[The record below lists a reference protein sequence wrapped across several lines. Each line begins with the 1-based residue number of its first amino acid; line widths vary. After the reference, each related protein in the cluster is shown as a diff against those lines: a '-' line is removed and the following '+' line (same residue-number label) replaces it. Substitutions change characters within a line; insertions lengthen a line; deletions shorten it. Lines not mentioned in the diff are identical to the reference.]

1 MVLDRF
7 RMDGEVAIV
16 TGGGRG
22 IGRTIALAFA
32 EAGADVAILSRTKT
46 DLDDVVREIEGMG
59 RRGLAIVGDV
69 RHREALERM
78 VQETVDNLGH
88 VDVLV
93 NNAGHFQVWATADKV
108 AEEEWDDVVKAHLK
122 ASFLA
127 SQLVA
132 QYMLPQKK
140 GSIINITSIA
150 GVVGLPLTVSYTA
163 AKWGMTGMTKCMA
176 LDWGPHNVRVNA
188 IAPAFIR
195 TPQNEDVYN
204 NPEVRKEV
212 ESKTPMMRFGEMEE
226 VAAAALFLGSR
237 ASSYVTGET
246 ILVDGGWVAQ

>member
-7 RMDGEVAIV
+7 RMDGEVAII

-22 IGRTIALAFA
+22 IGRAIALAFA
-32 EAGADVAILSRTKT
+32 EAGADVAILSRTES
-46 DLDDVVREIEGMG
+46 DLNDVVGEIEGMG
-59 RRGLAIVGDV
+59 RRGLALVGDV
-69 RHREALERM
+69 RRREALERM
-78 VQETVDNLGH
+78 VQETVDILGR

-93 NNAGHFQVWATADKV
+93 NNAGHFQIWAPADKV
-108 AEEEWDDVVKAHLK
+108 SEEEWDDVVKAHLK

-132 QYMLPQKK
+132 QHMLPQKK

-163 AKWGMTGMTKCMA
+163 AKWGMTGMTKAMA
-176 LDWGPHNVRVNA
+176 LDWGSHNIRVNA

-195 TPQNEDVYN
+195 TSQNEDVYN
-204 NPEVRKEV
+204 NPELRKEV
-212 ESKTPMMRFGEMEE
+212 ETKTPMARFGEIEE